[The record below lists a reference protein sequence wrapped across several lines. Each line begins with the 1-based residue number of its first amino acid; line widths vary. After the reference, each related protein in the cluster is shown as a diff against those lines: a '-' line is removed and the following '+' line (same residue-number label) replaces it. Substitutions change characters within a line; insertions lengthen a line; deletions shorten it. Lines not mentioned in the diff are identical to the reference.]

1 MMETKKNS
9 TYEKEII
16 KRQALEK
23 LDKLL
28 KAELKRLHDISPE
41 KPLFEQFEILSD
53 NNYFTPE
60 EFEEVKGSITKL
72 NQLSSNNP
80 DIRGC
85 SKKYLEITL
94 KTRAIECPWKECL

>member
-1 MMETKKNS
+1 METKKTS
-9 TYEKEII
+9 TPERNII
-16 KRQALEK
+16 KHQALEK

-72 NQLSSNNP
+72 NRLSSNNP
-80 DIRGC
+80 DIRDC

-94 KTRAIECPWKECL
+94 KTRAIECPWKESL

>member
-1 MMETKKNS
+1 MMETKETN
-9 TYEKEII
+9 TGEKGTI

-28 KAELKRLHDISPE
+28 EAELKRLHDISPE

-60 EFEEVKGSITKL
+60 EFEEVKGNITKL

-80 DIRGC
+80 DERDC

-94 KTRAIECPWKECL
+94 KTRAIECPWKESL